1 MAYKRILAN
10 DGIDKLGKA
19 LLEEA
24 GFFVETNK
32 VAQEQLSETLN
43 SGNFDVLLVR
53 SATLV
58 RQDIIDNSPNLKL
71 IGRAGV
77 GMDNIDVAYARE
89 KGIQVVNTPASSSQ
103 SVAELVFAHLFSG
116 VRFLQDSNYLMRIQG
131 ESEFANLKKK
141 YGAGTELN
149 GKTIGIIGFGRIGQ
163 AVARMALGLGMHV
176 VAFDPFISEVTIQLH
191 IAQTGQNIPVVI
203 QTCSMEDVLQKSDF
217 LSIHVPG
224 KINGKAVI
232 GKEELLQM
240 KKGVGLVNAARGGVI
255 DEDQLLEFL
264 NNGHVAFVG
273 LDVFENEP
281 KPRAD
286 LLKHTGISV
295 TPHIGAAT
303 QEAQERIGKE
313 MADNII
319 QFFSNS
325 N

>member
-10 DGIDKLGKA
+10 DGIDKFGKA

-32 VAQEQLSETLN
+32 VAQEQLAETLN

-58 RQDIIDNSPNLKL
+58 RQDIIDNCPNLKL

-89 KGIQVVNTPASSSQ
+89 KGMQVVNTPASSSQ

-116 VRFLQDSNYLMRIQG
+116 VRFLQDSNYLMRLQG
-131 ESEFANLKKK
+131 DTDFANLKKK
-141 YGAGTELN
+141 YGAGIELN

-163 AVARMALGLGMHV
+163 ALARMALGLGMHV
-176 VAFDPFISEVTIQLH
+176 VAFDPFIAEATIQLH
-191 IAQTGQNIPVVI
+191 IAQTGQDIPVLI
-203 QTCSMEDVLQKSDF
+203 RTSSMDEVLQKSDF

-224 KINGKAVI
+224 KINGKSVI
-232 GKEELLQM
+232 GKEELMQM

-255 DEDQLLEFL
+255 DEDHLLEFL
-264 NNGHVAFVG
+264 NNGHVAFAG

-313 MADNII
+313 MAGNII